1 MTRQGGRIKQAEA
14 SADRV
19 LAAFAGLRRQ
29 LRIRNILLAIVGA
42 EVIVFVALR
51 TWSGC

>member
-1 MTRQGGRIKQAEA
+1 MQQGGRIEREGT

-19 LAAFAGLRRQ
+19 LAASAGLRRQ

-42 EVIVFVALR
+42 EVIGFMALR
-51 TWSGC
+51 TWSGF